1 MRFRNWLLAGVTA
14 AGVALGGA
22 PAHAIYVGTTSAS
35 NNQVIG
41 NMEGWY
47 DADIYLYGGP
57 TTIEIQLIGSEAG
70 ATNKFFF
77 QGSEIFSIT
86 GTWPSGSGTYASP
99 LGPTV
104 SVTNV
109 LSGLLDFAFDSS
121 ITNGDVANGS
131 NVAPGLNRGNFFI
144 SFEDTVLDG
153 VTPGSGQSLI
163 VALDDLG
170 AGPDDNHDDL
180 VVRLRIAN
188 GEIRIPEPASMAMLG
203 MGLLGLGFAA
213 RRRRG

>member
-1 MRFRNWLLAGVTA
+1 MRLRNWLLAGVTA

-22 PAHAIYVGTTSAS
+22 TAQAAFLGTTSAS

-47 DADIYLYGGP
+47 DADLFLIGGP
-57 TTIEIQLIGSEAG
+57 ATVEIELIGSEAG

-77 QGSEIFSIT
+77 QGSEIFSIS
-86 GTWPSGSGTYASP
+86 GTSPGGSGTYAVP

-104 SVTNV
+104 SVANV
-109 LSGLLDFAFDSS
+109 LSGLLNFAFTST
-121 ITNGDVANGS
+121 IANGDVDNGS
-131 NVAPGLNRGNFFI
+131 NVAPGLNLGNFFV

-153 VTPGSGQSLI
+153 ITPGSGQSVI
-163 VALDDLG
+163 IALDDLG

-180 VVRLRIAN
+180 VVRLRVSN
-188 GEIRIPEPASMAMLG
+188 GQIRIPEPASMALLG
-203 MGLLGLGFAA
+203 VGLLGLGFAA